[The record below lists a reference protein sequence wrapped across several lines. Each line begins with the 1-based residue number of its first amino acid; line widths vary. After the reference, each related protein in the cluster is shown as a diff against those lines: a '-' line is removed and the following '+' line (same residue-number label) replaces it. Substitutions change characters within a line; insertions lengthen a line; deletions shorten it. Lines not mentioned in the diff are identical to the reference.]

1 MSYFTKC
8 IRYVS
13 CSSGGTQA
21 YLQVGAIS
29 ALETYM
35 GSDVFVQWRSLLK
48 GVSGCSAGCFTALAI
63 LLGVSMDQLQGSFPL
78 ENLMS
83 RLTRDIHTIAKHLGA
98 SNTDI
103 IVDVASAILDYG
115 GLSPS
120 VTLEHLFR
128 FTRVDCKFVCTS
140 LSRRCRVYL
149 SHASHPHIRV
159 VDAIAASCC
168 IPGVFRPVCIDGEYM
183 VDGNLLECTPVPFPT
198 TQTLY
203 IVVATANMPAHLD
216 ASSYLNTL
224 MNILT
229 RFDEQQSRL
238 PHHRRILVSDSSAVF
253 DPFIDDDDA
262 SNIRFNGFVQTLS
275 FLALGN
281 TDALAH
287 ILYRCIDVYIRLS
300 VRIDLTTS
308 DEEEIPPLNES

>member
-8 IRYVS
+8 VRYIS

-21 YLQVGAIS
+21 YLQVGAIA

-35 GSDVFVQWRSLLK
+35 GSDAFVQWRSSLK

-63 LLGVSMDQLQGSFPL
+63 LLGVTMDQLQGSFPL
-78 ENLMS
+78 ENLVP
-83 RLTRDIHTIAKHLGA
+83 RLTRDIHTVGKHLGA

-115 GLSPS
+115 GLSSS
-120 VTLEHLFR
+120 VTLEHLYR

-183 VDGNLLECTPVPFPT
+183 VDGNLLESTPVPFPT

-203 IVVATANMPAHLD
+203 IVVGMAHMSGQLD
-216 ASSYLNTL
+216 TSSYLNTL
-224 MNILT
+224 MTILT

-238 PHHRRILVSDSSAVF
+238 PHHRRIVITDSSVVF
-253 DPFIDDDDA
+253 DPFINEEAA

-275 FLALGN
+275 FLTLGN
-281 TDALAH
+281 EGALIH

-300 VRIDLTTS
+300 SRFNLTTS